1 MDILPGAGSHEQ
13 SVPAL
18 DCRPDFA
25 PALAV
30 AALGWGL
37 VRKPQLD
44 SSSSEL
50 AVTLTT
56 AILRSGSTDRLLA
69 IAHPTLRSPAFDLAG

>member
-1 MDILPGAGSHEQ
+1 MNNQRLPLIAGLIL
-13 SVPAL
+13 L
-18 DCRPDFA
+18 L
-25 PALAV
+25 ALAV

-37 VRKPQLD
+37 VRKPHLD